1 MCMGQNVYNGTRD
14 WRTFG
19 DGRYWLPSSHTRV
32 TQANLLLT
40 NVSMINAFQWQNRWQ
55 SACYSY
61 SKHKQQQQ
69 QMREKSKFRTH
80 LAATQLPVR
89 VEFIFNRSFAAMTTT
104 MMMIGWLKLFSMA
117 QNLPWPAAVTCR
129 IVQFDSGW
137 ANNEGERGTHDK
149 KKISNWYTDSTLTS
163 SWHADSWKCAAHD
176 LMNYVWIVGIYPP
189 ASSVSCRLHRVAHR
203 VCVRFGGFGVIN
215 DAVGEFYKTGH
226 WQTLPSLAHI
236 IIDANFIFN
245 FFFLRAAAA
254 MFRRHKNKR
263 LHFARIFVIIIWRT
277 VAVHFTRTA
286 RRPCHVD
293 IYVALIPRVNVKWQ
307 TMDSVCGACVCVC
320 VCHQWRMDR
329 AGLAL
334 AHVPLP
340 LYAKAISD
348 CRRINE

>member
-1 MCMGQNVYNGTRD
+1 MTSGRHLSHRSIRFRLSEQWGRERDTRQKKNIKLIHRLDSNKFVACRFVEMRSARSHELCMN
-14 WRTFG
+14 
-19 DGRYWLPSSHTRV
+19 
-32 TQANLLLT
+32 
-40 NVSMINAFQWQNRWQ
+40 
-55 SACYSY
+55 
-61 SKHKQQQQ
+61 
-69 QMREKSKFRTH
+69 
-80 LAATQLPVR
+80 
-89 VEFIFNRSFAAMTTT
+89 
-104 MMMIGWLKLFSMA
+104 
-117 QNLPWPAAVTCR
+117 
-129 IVQFDSGW
+129 
-137 ANNEGERGTHDK
+137 
-149 KKISNWYTDSTLTS
+149 
-163 SWHADSWKCAAHD
+163 SWHIPAGLVCLVPTSQSCA
-176 LMNYVWIVGIYPP
+176 
-189 ASSVSCRLHRVAHR
+189 SC

-226 WQTLPSLAHI
+226 WQTLTSLAHI